1 MDLPIKRNRKT
12 IRPMT
17 KDQIYNIFKER
28 DTIFFKVLTENVD
41 CSNKDELILGLKSI
55 MKNDFSKLVIDITG
69 VKFFDGFGMNFL
81 TFAERL
87 ENSKN
92 SRVKLVKSFRPNISN
107 EEVATAFFKAHNA

>member
-1 MDLPIKRNRKT
+1 MDEYQKYSIVRESGTVN
-12 IRPMT
+12 
-17 KDQIYNIFKER
+17 
-28 DTIFFKVLTENVD
+28 FKVITENVD
-41 CSNKDELILGLKSI
+41 YSNTDELIWGLKSV

-92 SRVKLVKSFRPNISN
+92 SRVKLLKSFRPNISN
-107 EEVATAFFKAHNA
+107 EEVATAFFKAHNS